1 MEKSPNR
8 KNVQER
14 SIRSNRGQHFDINCN
29 FHELYSNPGTL
40 KKSLFLSKNE
50 PSLQKIN
57 VCIRYWNIWI
67 YFQNF
72 AIMFFK
78 NINFIVHKFF
88 HNKKIDHEYLHT
100 MQNFRTCTGKT
111 PWKET
116 LNFVNSPEKQQTVW
130 KQMLEDCTTFQHL
143 FFLLTFCLNNLLTE
157 TEQNYEN
164 LSFHFGVIDKI
175 LRCS

>member
-40 KKSLFLSKNE
+40 NKVYFLCKNE
-50 PSLQKIN
+50 PSLQIN
-57 VCIRYWNIWI
+57 VLDIETYEYISKISQLC
-67 YFQNF
+67 
-72 AIMFFK
+72 FFK

-100 MQNFRTCTGKT
+100 M
-111 PWKET
+111 
-116 LNFVNSPEKQQTVW
+116 
-130 KQMLEDCTTFQHL
+130 
-143 FFLLTFCLNNLLTE
+143 
-157 TEQNYEN
+157 
-164 LSFHFGVIDKI
+164 
-175 LRCS
+175 